1 MGCLCTAIMM
11 TYIRFMNILHR
22 LNSQV
27 REYLMFGAHYITSG
41 VQKFICL
48 LTSLNAIIIA
58 EIEKHIVTAHMYN
71 ELSEKLRR
79 ERIDFEFIF
88 CENKFESDDKSAFAM
103 GYRLIG
109 LQEMI
114 SMTSIGIYPK
124 LLADKQRI
132 GENIEEYLEILRTVK

>member
-1 MGCLCTAIMM
+1 MHGYYDDIHSVYEYTTKDKFPSKGIFNVWSSLH
-11 TYIRFMNILHR
+11 NIWGL
-22 LNSQV
+22 
-27 REYLMFGAHYITSG
+27 EIYLSPNEPERNYA
-41 VQKFICL
+41 
-48 LTSLNAIIIA
+48 IIA

-71 ELSEKLRR
+71 EFSEKLRR